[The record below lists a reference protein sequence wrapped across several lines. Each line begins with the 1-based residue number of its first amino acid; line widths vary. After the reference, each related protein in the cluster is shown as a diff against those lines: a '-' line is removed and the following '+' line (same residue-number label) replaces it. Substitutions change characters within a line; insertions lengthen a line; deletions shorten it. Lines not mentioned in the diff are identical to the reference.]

1 MTDSTII
8 DCNIFGYADY
18 KNCNIKDSFVSRNI
32 ILKDCNVSGS
42 LGKMGGA
49 MKGGSLKNTT
59 IIASMAEIGDD
70 VQKENVN
77 EIQ

>member
-1 MTDSTII
+1 
-8 DCNIFGYADY
+8 
-18 KNCNIKDSFVSRNI
+18 
-32 ILKDCNVSGS
+32 
-42 LGKMGGA
+42 

-59 IIASMAEIGDD
+59 VIASMAEIGDD